1 MNNKNNEEVMI
12 KEKNS
17 NDNNLNNNKINSI
30 EINSENNNNKINEI
44 NENSKINYYAKAKEY
59 LNRIAQNE
67 EYKKI
72 LYNNPEQLF
81 ENLDEK
87 KFSYW
92 QSIIFNSVPTIIE
105 LDSDILDI
113 NKNRNDQRIIEVDAK
128 RTRFLEKHLI
138 PDFQNKLESFLTFYS
153 NTKQISYKQGLNEI
167 FGPLIL
173 MKYKIKNLKYINIF
187 NFGEAFIDKYLPN
200 YYYEKELYS
209 IKSSLSIFGLLLKYH
224 EPSVY
229 HYFDRLEISHEL
241 YAANW
246 LLTLRAG
253 KFNLDIFY
261 YFIDNLIKI
270 NDPLFIHFI
279 LVALIIQFRELLIN
293 SDSNVFVKLIT
304 GLTIT
309 SKEQVDELFKIG
321 LELRNNTPYS
331 LRFLVNKLGFL
342 KTNNKNIK
350 NTFNEYKPE
359 EIRTMPIYPIEIL
372 YGQNNKLIC
381 CPDPE
386 CENNIKNKLFK
397 IDWTEIEIYKSHKF
411 GKTRHICEKCTMKI
425 NKNLDFILLDLRIF
439 PPNYFKNDDDYFK
452 FGFISG
458 IMAIDKDELYSD
470 DLDKILSSSLLQIR
484 GRKHIVLMSSKTD
497 YFEEFEKKFYSDNT
511 SDKERAKMLF
521 GVIEIQKKE
530 KTLNLSDTQDLNLEE
545 IYKLKEYDNIRKII
559 NSMKNKNFPY
569 ISYLEGGF
577 KELHD
582 ESLDYKIEL
591 VGHSK
596 KKCLLCIK
604 NKNKK
609 DNKINKILSKLII
622 KKEKNEEK
630 EDIDNISDSLWKSP
644 TTINS
649 NQIGVLLNNK
659 KNILL
664 YCCLSKFKNKLYH
677 NKNFKVYVFIL
688 FDKKSIDIYKSEM
701 PKEKYIYNSND
712 LENNTNPNYYNLG
725 ITDDNNTKNLE
736 LKLFQSVRLK
746 DIKKVSFNR
755 QQKSIIIIEIKNKEK
770 NNENRENNY
779 LIELEFFTV
788 DDSKYFMKSIKNAYE
803 NNI

>member
-1 MNNKNNEEVMI
+1 
-12 KEKNS
+12 
-17 NDNNLNNNKINSI
+17 
-30 EINSENNNNKINEI
+30 
-44 NENSKINYYAKAKEY
+44 
-59 LNRIAQNE
+59 
-67 EYKKI
+67 
-72 LYNNPEQLF
+72 
-81 ENLDEK
+81 
-87 KFSYW
+87 
-92 QSIIFNSVPTIIE
+92 
-105 LDSDILDI
+105 
-113 NKNRNDQRIIEVDAK
+113 
-128 RTRFLEKHLI
+128 
-138 PDFQNKLESFLTFYS
+138 
-153 NTKQISYKQGLNEI
+153 
-167 FGPLIL
+167 
-173 MKYKIKNLKYINIF
+173 
-187 NFGEAFIDKYLPN
+187 
-200 YYYEKELYS
+200 
-209 IKSSLSIFGLLLKYH
+209 
-224 EPSVY
+224 
-229 HYFDRLEISHEL
+229 
-241 YAANW
+241 
-246 LLTLRAG
+246 
-253 KFNLDIFY
+253 
-261 YFIDNLIKI
+261 
-270 NDPLFIHFI
+270 
-279 LVALIIQFRELLIN
+279 
-293 SDSNVFVKLIT
+293 
-304 GLTIT
+304 
-309 SKEQVDELFKIG
+309 
-321 LELRNNTPYS
+321 
-331 LRFLVNKLGFL
+331 
-342 KTNNKNIK
+342 
-350 NTFNEYKPE
+350 
-359 EIRTMPIYPIEIL
+359 
-372 YGQNNKLIC
+372 
-381 CPDPE
+381 
-386 CENNIKNKLFK
+386 
-397 IDWTEIEIYKSHKF
+397 
-411 GKTRHICEKCTMKI
+411 
-425 NKNLDFILLDLRIF
+425 
-439 PPNYFKNDDDYFK
+439 
-452 FGFISG
+452 
-458 IMAIDKDELYSD
+458 
-470 DLDKILSSSLLQIR
+470 
-484 GRKHIVLMSSKTD
+484 
-497 YFEEFEKKFYSDNT
+497 
-511 SDKERAKMLF
+511 MLF

-630 EDIDNISDSLWKSP
+630 EDKDNISDSLWKSP